1 MIPVSVGRTKIGGDH
16 IIYTEEELLRDL
28 NTFKL
33 DTLQRVLR
41 LEMKV
46 DNINNDNTDIIN
58 DVQDLREVIIHDV
71 DILNQKIDLVRAD
84 TPSIKSVQMMISIAA
99 VIVTAM
105 AAIFALVR

>member
-1 MIPVSVGRTKIGGDH
+1 MEVNN

-46 DNINNDNTDIIN
+46 DNINNDNADIIN
-58 DVQDLREVIIHDV
+58 DIHDLRAVIINDV
-71 DILNQKIDLVRAD
+71 EVLNQKIDMVQKD
-84 TPSIKSVQMMISIAA
+84 TPSIKSVQVMISIAA
-99 VIVTAM
+99 VIVAAM
-105 AAIFALVR
+105 AAIFAFVR

>member
-1 MIPVSVGRTKIGGDH
+1 MKNKNGGDH

-84 TPSIKSVQMMISIAA
+84 TPSIKSVQVMISIAA
-99 VIVTAM
+99 VIVAAM